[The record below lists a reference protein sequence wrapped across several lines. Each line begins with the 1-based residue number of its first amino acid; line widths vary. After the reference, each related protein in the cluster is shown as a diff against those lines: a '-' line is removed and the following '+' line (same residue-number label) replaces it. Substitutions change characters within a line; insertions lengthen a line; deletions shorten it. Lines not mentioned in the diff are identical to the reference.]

1 MIRSMTGF
9 GAAPLPAGPV
19 EASLEIRS
27 VNGRHLKLNIRLPS
41 GLEAAEA
48 SLRELVAGQVH
59 RGSVDVTLR
68 VEGASRAGA
77 SLEVDEDR
85 VRAIL
90 DAYRSIAERFA
101 VPGEV
106 DLALLAR
113 ADGVLVERVPA
124 TAELVE
130 AEALKEAATAALE
143 QLVQMRESEGER
155 IADDFRARL
164 AAIDERLQIVE
175 AQSPRRLE
183 RERERLAAA
192 VAELTSDPTLDEE
205 RIAREIALLAD
216 KWDLGEEMVRAR
228 SHLQA
233 FEDLLTTPGDEPVG
247 KRLGFLG
254 QELLREIN
262 TIGSKANDA
271 MIQHEVVE
279 MKNEI
284 ETLREQ
290 IENVE

>member
-1 MIRSMTGF
+1 MTGF
-9 GAAPLPAGPV
+9 GAAPLPAGPA

-77 SLEVDEDR
+77 TLEVDEDR
-85 VRAIL
+85 VRAVL
-90 DAYRSIAERFA
+90 DAYRSISERFA

-113 ADGVLVERVPA
+113 ADGVLVERVPRI
-124 TAELVE
+124 AELIE
-130 AEALKEAATAALE
+130 PEALEAAATAAVR

-164 AAIDERLQIVE
+164 AAIGERLQIIE

-183 RERERLAAA
+183 RERERLSAA
-192 VAELTSDPTLDEE
+192 VAELTSDATLDEE
-205 RIAREIALLAD
+205 RVAREIALLAD

-233 FEDLLTTPGDEPVG
+233 FEDLLTAPGDEPVG

-254 QELLREIN
+254 QELLREVN

>member
-1 MIRSMTGF
+1 MTGF

-27 VNGRHLKLNIRLPS
+27 VNGRHLKLNVRLPS
-41 GLEAAEA
+41 GLEATEA
-48 SLRELVAGQVH
+48 TLRELVTSRLH
-59 RGSVDVTLR
+59 RGSVDVSLR
-68 VEGASRAGA
+68 VEGSSRSAST
-77 SLEVDEDR
+77 LEVDEER

-90 DAYRSIAERFA
+90 DAYRAISERFGI
-101 VPGEV
+101 PGEI

-113 ADGVLVERVPA
+113 ADGVLVERVPRMG
-124 TAELVE
+124 ELVG
-130 AEALKEAATAALE
+130 AEALEAAATAALE
-143 QLVQMRESEGER
+143 QLVRMRESEGER
-155 IADDFRARL
+155 IAEDFRARL
-164 AAIDERLQIVE
+164 TAIGERLQVVE
-175 AQSPRRLE
+175 TQSPRRLE
-183 RERERLAAA
+183 RERERLGAA
-192 VAELTSDPTLDEE
+192 VAELTGDSTLDEE

-233 FEDLLTTPGDEPVG
+233 FEDLLTAPGDEPVG

-271 MIQHEVVE
+271 TIQHEVVE
-279 MKNEI
+279 MKNEV